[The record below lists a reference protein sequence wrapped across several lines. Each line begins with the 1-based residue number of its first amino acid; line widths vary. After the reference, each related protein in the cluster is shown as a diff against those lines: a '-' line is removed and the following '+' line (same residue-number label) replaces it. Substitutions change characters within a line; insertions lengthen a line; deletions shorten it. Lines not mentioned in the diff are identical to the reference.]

1 VVSWANAVLY
11 ERIVA
16 ACTPT
21 DTSVTHKRALETRE
35 PSCMSRAAKPF
46 FIPVVHSPPGAVE
59 NVAAPELLSQEG
71 RAPTYEIHDSTGAPL
86 SGT

>member
-1 VVSWANAVLY
+1 
-11 ERIVA
+11 
-16 ACTPT
+16 
-21 DTSVTHKRALETRE
+21 
-35 PSCMSRAAKPF
+35 MSRAAKPF

-71 RAPTYEIHDSTGAPL
+71 RAPTCETRDSTGAPL

>member
-11 ERIVA
+11 GYTIA
-16 ACTPT
+16 AYTPT
-21 DTSVTHKRALETRE
+21 GTSVTHERVLETCE
-35 PSCMSRAAKPF
+35 PSWMSRAAKPF

-71 RAPTYEIHDSTGAPL
+71 RAPTCETRDSTGAPL